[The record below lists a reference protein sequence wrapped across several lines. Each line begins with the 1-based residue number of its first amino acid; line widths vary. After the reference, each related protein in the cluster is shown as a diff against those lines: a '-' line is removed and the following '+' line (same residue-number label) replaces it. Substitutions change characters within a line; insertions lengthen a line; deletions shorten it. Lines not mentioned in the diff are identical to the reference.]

1 MRDCAMHLQ
10 ALLDG
15 RLSRWRGLPL
25 DCSLSAIAKAFGGVS
40 TLDASARLGGKSVA
54 CARSSAGDAPL
65 TIWHSGETILLVE
78 SDLLSAPTPLP
89 GFDPAEVHLMDVEW
103 GAATLEGGEVLMAER
118 GLSLIV
124 ADETNVIA
132 CYGFS
137 PMSVEDYLAT
147 RRVRSQR
154 LSPHVPLPVD
164 GATR

>member
-1 MRDCAMHLQ
+1 MSDCTMHLR
-10 ALLDG
+10 AFLDG
-15 RLSRWRGLPL
+15 RLSNWRGLPP
-25 DCSLSAIAKAFGGVS
+25 DCTFSAIAKSFGGVS
-40 TLDASARLGGKSVA
+40 TLDASARFGGNSVA
-54 CARSSAGDAPL
+54 CTRSSAEDAPL

-89 GFDPAEVHLMDVEW
+89 GFDPAEIHRMDVEW
-103 GAATLEGGEVLMAER
+103 GAAKLEGGEVLMAER

-124 ADETNVIA
+124 ADETNVVA

-147 RRVRSQR
+147 RRVRSR
-154 LSPHVPLPVD
+154 LLSPHVPFPVD